1 MSAIDLLSLLSP
13 LHHEGSEWTPR
24 EIAQQPAIWQAAAEG
39 IAARRSDVD
48 AFLAPLLQ
56 RENLRIVLTGA
67 GTSAF
72 VGEVLAP
79 ALSRVLGRDVLAIAT
94 TDIVSNPREAF
105 PAGDQPTLLVSFAR
119 SGSSPESTAAL
130 VLADQVLDECHHLV
144 LTCNPDGTLYRERA
158 TADRSLALLM
168 PEGSNDRGFAMTSS
182 FTSMLL
188 SGWLAF
194 APCPADLVTRLATAA
209 DQLAV
214 TALPVLEERAVA
226 GYQRVVYLGSGP
238 LTGVARESALKMLE
252 LTAGGVVAVHDSSLG
267 FRHGPKSILD
277 DRTLVV
283 VFVSSYPYTRQYDLD
298 IVREVRRSVPERDVL
313 TVSAGDEPNLA
324 TENDWHVTGVDDADD
339 ALLALPFILLA
350 QLLALHTSV
359 RLGRTPDNPFPTG
372 EVNRVVEGV
381 TIHPLP
387 GEPSRPTPA

>member
-194 APCPADLVTRLATAA
+194 APCPADLVTRLATAGEH
-209 DQLAV
+209 LAV
-214 TALPVLEERAVA
+214 TALPVLEERAAA

>member
-13 LHHEGSEWTPR
+13 LQHEGSEWTPR

-194 APCPADLVTRLATAA
+194 APCPADLVTRLATAGK
-209 DQLAV
+209 QLAV
-214 TALPVLEERAVA
+214 NALPVLEERAAA

-238 LTGVARESALKMLE
+238 LTGLARESALKMLE
-252 LTAGGVVAVHDSSLG
+252 LTAGGVVAVHGSSLG

-277 DRTLVV
+277 DCTLVV

-372 EVNRVVEGV
+372 EVNRVVQGV

>member
-1 MSAIDLLSLLSP
+1 
-13 LHHEGSEWTPR
+13 
-24 EIAQQPAIWQAAAEG
+24 
-39 IAARRSDVD
+39 
-48 AFLAPLLQ
+48 
-56 RENLRIVLTGA
+56 
-67 GTSAF
+67 
-72 VGEVLAP
+72 
-79 ALSRVLGRDVLAIAT
+79 
-94 TDIVSNPREAF
+94 
-105 PAGDQPTLLVSFAR
+105 
-119 SGSSPESTAAL
+119 
-130 VLADQVLDECHHLV
+130 
-144 LTCNPDGTLYRERA
+144 
-158 TADRSLALLM
+158 
-168 PEGSNDRGFAMTSS
+168 
-182 FTSMLL
+182 
-188 SGWLAF
+188 
-194 APCPADLVTRLATAA
+194 
-209 DQLAV
+209 
-214 TALPVLEERAVA
+214 
-226 GYQRVVYLGSGP
+226 
-238 LTGVARESALKMLE
+238 MLE

-298 IVREVRRSVPERDVL
+298 IVRELRRSVPQRDVL

-372 EVNRVVEGV
+372 EVNRVVQGV

>member
-298 IVREVRRSVPERDVL
+298 IVRELRRSVPQRDVL

-372 EVNRVVEGV
+372 EVNRVVQGV

>member
-1 MSAIDLLSLLSP
+1 MSAIDLLSVLSP
-13 LHHEGSEWTPR
+13 LQHEGSEWTAR

-39 IAARRSDVD
+39 IAAHRSDVD

-144 LTCNPDGTLYRERA
+144 LTCNPNGTLYRERY

-194 APCPADLVTRLATAA
+194 APCPAELVTRLATAGE
-209 DQLAV
+209 QLAV
-214 TALPVLEERAVA
+214 AASPVLEERAA
-226 GYQRVVYLGSGP
+226 TGYQRVVYLGSGP
-238 LTGVARESALKMLE
+238 LTGLARESALKMLE

-283 VFVSSYPYTRQYDLD
+283 IFVSSYPYTRQYDLD

-372 EVNRVVEGV
+372 KVNRVVQGV